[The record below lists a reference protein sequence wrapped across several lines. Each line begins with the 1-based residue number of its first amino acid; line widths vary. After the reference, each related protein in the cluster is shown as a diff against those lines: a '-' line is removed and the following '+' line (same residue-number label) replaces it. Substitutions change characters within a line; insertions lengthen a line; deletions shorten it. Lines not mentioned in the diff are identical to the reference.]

1 MNVDPPMAKYAY
13 PAIFTKEENGYSVAF
28 PDIEGCFTSGA
39 TLPEA
44 MELAEDALCLMLY
57 DREEDGEP
65 IPPPCDL
72 RDLQARTGELVSLV
86 HCDTLFYRKFFNKRS
101 VKKTL
106 TLPAWLNTMAERQG
120 VNFSLVLQSA
130 LKRELDLP

>member
-1 MNVDPPMAKYAY
+1 MDKYAY

>member
-1 MNVDPPMAKYAY
+1 MAKYAY

-106 TLPAWLNTMAERQG
+106 TLPAWLNPMAERQG

>member
-1 MNVDPPMAKYAY
+1 MAKYAY

-65 IPPPCDL
+65 IPPAL
-72 RDLQARTGELVSLV
+72 RPARPSGP
-86 HCDTLFYRKFFNKRS
+86 HRGAG
-101 VKKTL
+101 
-106 TLPAWLNTMAERQG
+106 LPGPLRHPLLSE
-120 VNFSLVLQSA
+120 VLQ
-130 LKRELDLP
+130 

>member
-1 MNVDPPMAKYAY
+1 
-13 PAIFTKEENGYSVAF
+13 
-28 PDIEGCFTSGA
+28 
-39 TLPEA
+39 

>member
-1 MNVDPPMAKYAY
+1 MAKYAY

-72 RDLQARTGELVSLV
+72 RDLQARTGELVSPV

>member
-1 MNVDPPMAKYAY
+1 MAKYAY

-44 MELAEDALCLMLY
+44 MELAEDALCPMLY

>member
-1 MNVDPPMAKYAY
+1 MAKYAY

-57 DREEDGEP
+57 DSEEDGEP
-65 IPPPCDL
+65 IP
-72 RDLQARTGELVSLV
+72 A
-86 HCDTLFYRKFFNKRS
+86 DTVVRS
-101 VKKTL
+101 GAV
-106 TLPAWLNTMAERQG
+106 Q
-120 VNFSLVLQSA
+120 
-130 LKRELDLP
+130 